1 MIDIGEFATDDMRSV
16 VDKIMKI
23 MQEKSEPEE
32 IQTISSKPEPS
43 KIKLKQQ
50 ISANETTASFMS
62 PKFETIYARMQNF
75 QKKHDQELLKMKEQ
89 SEERHRM
96 IHTHTPILSDKTR
109 ELIGNISP
117 IHNRYKKEAEN
128 KDKRLKEL
136 TTKILTEKEQEI
148 QKELTFTPKTTRS
161 SSSIRTAEEYY
172 NYMKS
177 WKESREKIDQRER
190 EIKKDKVL
198 EGVTFKPA
206 LNKNSAVLAKNF
218 PSFETR
224 LEKGIINREAK
235 INEKKSVSPC
245 SFKPELRTK
254 YKKLELGPVFD
265 RLYPN
270 HIKQLTIS
278 PIKYS

>member
-190 EIKKDKVL
+190 EIKKDK
-198 EGVTFKPA
+198 
-206 LNKNSAVLAKNF
+206 
-218 PSFETR
+218 
-224 LEKGIINREAK
+224 
-235 INEKKSVSPC
+235 
-245 SFKPELRTK
+245 
-254 YKKLELGPVFD
+254 
-265 RLYPN
+265 
-270 HIKQLTIS
+270 
-278 PIKYS
+278 